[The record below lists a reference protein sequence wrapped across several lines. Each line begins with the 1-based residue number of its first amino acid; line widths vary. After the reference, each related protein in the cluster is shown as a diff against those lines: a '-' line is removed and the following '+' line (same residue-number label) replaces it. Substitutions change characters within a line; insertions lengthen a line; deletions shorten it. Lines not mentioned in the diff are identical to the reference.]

1 MATNRIN
8 RINEEMKREM
18 GAILRELKDPRIPLM
33 TSVVAAEVTQDLR
46 YAKVYVS
53 VLGDETVQKEAL
65 VGLKKASGFVRREV
79 GKRLNL
85 RITPEIQFALDH
97 SIEHGAHINEL
108 LARAQ
113 RSAGEDS

>member
-1 MATNRIN
+1 MAANRIN

-18 GAILRELKDPRIPLM
+18 GSILRELKDPRIPLM

-46 YAKVYVS
+46 FAKIYVS
-53 VLGDETVQKEAL
+53 VLGDENVQKEAL
-65 VGLKKASGFVRREV
+65 VGLKKAAGFVRREV
-79 GKRLNL
+79 GRRLNL

-108 LARAQ
+108 LTAAKSGR
-113 RSAGEDS
+113 RD

>member
-46 YAKVYVS
+46 YAKIYVS
-53 VLGDETVQKEAL
+53 VLGDEAVQKDAL
-65 VGLKKASGFVRREV
+65 AGLKKASGFVRREV
-79 GKRLNL
+79 GRRLNL
-85 RITPEIQFALDH
+85 RMTPEIQFTLDH

-108 LARAQ
+108 LAQTQ
-113 RSAGEDS
+113 RTGREDD